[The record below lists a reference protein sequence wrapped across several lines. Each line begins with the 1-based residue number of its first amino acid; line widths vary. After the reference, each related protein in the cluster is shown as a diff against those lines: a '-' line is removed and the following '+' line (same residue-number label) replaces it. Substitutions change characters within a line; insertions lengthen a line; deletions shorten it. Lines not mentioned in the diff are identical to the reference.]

1 MILNTDQLR
10 TLGDVHLGK
19 HFSTGVP
26 MHRRGEREEMVWEQ
40 FENELMVPH
49 TKVMVQP
56 GDLFNEFAVPEA
68 VVLRAA
74 GIVKR
79 AAWKNP
85 DTLYIFYRGNHDAS
99 RDKDKNSSFDV
110 FQELLMLVPNVLVL
124 TEVVLY
130 PHDGKLY
137 GFMPWHPF
145 KSSTE
150 LAMQLLDMMKEGEQ
164 LDAAFCHC
172 EIKSYGGTDDNLIPI
187 PVLKHRTKLV
197 YTGHIHQPQTFEQD
211 GVEVVVTGSMQ
222 PYAHGEDLEDK
233 WYKTVTF
240 ADMLLNPAAP
250 ECFKNVNLRVLV
262 ADGEVPPEIDCL
274 SLTTKKVTQVEEGEV
289 EEVQLES
296 FDMNALFRMTLIEH
310 AVGQVVSDK
319 ILNKFAER
327 QHG

>member
-1 MILNTDQLR
+1 MLPNEQLR

-19 HFSTGVP
+19 NFSTGVP

-40 FENELMVPH
+40 FENELMVPA

-56 GDLFNEFAVPEA
+56 GDIFNEFAVPEA

-74 GIVKR
+74 SIVKR

-85 DTLYIFYRGNHDAS
+85 DTLYVFIRGNHDAS
-99 RDKDKNSSFDV
+99 RDRDKKSSFDV
-110 FQELLMLVPNVLVL
+110 FQELMVSISNVLVL
-124 TEVVLY
+124 SEVSVY
-130 PHDGKLY
+130 KAEDKLY

-150 LAMQLLDMMKEGEQ
+150 LAMDLLLKTDEMF
-164 LDAAFCHC
+164 DAVFCHC
-172 EIKSYGGTDDNLIPI
+172 EIKSYGGTDENLIPI

-197 YTGHIHQPQTFEQD
+197 STGHIHQPQVFEQD

-233 WYKTVTF
+233 WYKTLPL
-240 ADMLLNPAAP
+240 ADVLLDPAAP

-262 ADGEVPPEIDCL
+262 TEGEVVPQIDCL
-274 SLTTKKVTQVEEGEV
+274 SLTTKKVTAVEEGEV
-289 EEVQLES
+289 ETVELED
-296 FDMNALFRMTLIEH
+296 FDMGALFRMTLASH
-310 AVGQVVSDK
+310 RVGQSVSEK
-319 ILNKFAER
+319 ILNKFAEK
-327 QHG
+327 QHA